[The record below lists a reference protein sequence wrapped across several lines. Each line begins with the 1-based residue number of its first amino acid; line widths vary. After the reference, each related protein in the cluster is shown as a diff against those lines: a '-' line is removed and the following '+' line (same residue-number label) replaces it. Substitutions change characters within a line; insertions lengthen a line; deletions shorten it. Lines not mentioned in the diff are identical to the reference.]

1 MERHL
6 KLFALSH
13 RALLKR
19 KLESM
24 GKVEKISKGSTK
36 SDKEAEEIRG
46 NVVILTGKLFTLL
59 VRSGRIVENAQKGP
73 ELQGGIS

>member
-36 SDKEAEEIRG
+36 SDKRSRG
-46 NVVILTGKLFTLL
+46 NPGECCDFDGEIIHFTCPL
-59 VRSGRIVENAQKGP
+59 RADC
-73 ELQGGIS
+73 